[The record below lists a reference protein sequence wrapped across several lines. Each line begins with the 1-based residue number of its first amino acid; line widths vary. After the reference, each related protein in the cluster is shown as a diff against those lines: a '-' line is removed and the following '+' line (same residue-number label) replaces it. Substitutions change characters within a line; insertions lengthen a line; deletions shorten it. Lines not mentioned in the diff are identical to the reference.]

1 MTDASSGSTP
11 SLFARAWD
19 SDLAWNF
26 RHSPVAMASAFV
38 SAAIIA
44 LALLAPLISPQ
55 NPFDPSK
62 LNLMDGFTHPG
73 EAGAGSGMVFTL
85 GADEQGR
92 DLLSAILYG
101 SRVSLLIGFV
111 SVLFSMALGIGLGLL
126 AGYAGGRTDAVV
138 MRVADVQLSFPAIL
152 IALLVFGVA
161 KGVIP
166 PAYQERA
173 TLFVMIFAL
182 GISNWAQ
189 YCRTVRASTLV
200 EKGKDYV
207 AAAQLIGISPL
218 PLMLRHILPNVMGP
232 VLVIATI
239 NLALTILEEATL
251 SFLGVGMPPTQP
263 SLGTLIRFGQQF
275 MFSGEWWILLFPALT
290 LIVLALAIN
299 LLGDWLRDALNPK
312 LQ

>member
-1 MTDASSGSTP
+1 MTDMPAPREP
-11 SLFARAWD
+11 SWFVRAWD
-19 SDLAWNF
+19 SDLAWSF
-26 RHSPVAMASAFV
+26 RHSPVAMASTFV
-38 SAAIIA
+38 ALIMIAA
-44 LALLAPLISPQ
+44 ALLAPLIAPQ
-55 NPFDPSK
+55 NPFNPAG

-73 EAGAGSGMVFTL
+73 EAGMGSGRVFHL

-111 SVLFSMALGIGLGLL
+111 SVLFSMGLGIGLGLL
-126 AGYAGGRTDAVV
+126 AGYAGGRSDALI
-138 MRVADVQLSFPAIL
+138 MRIADIQLSFPAIL

-166 PAYQERA
+166 PMHQERA

-200 EKGKDYV
+200 EKSKDYV
-207 AAAQLIGISPL
+207 AAAKLIGISPF
-218 PLMLRHILPNVMGP
+218 PLMLKHILPNVMGP
-232 VLVIATI
+232 VMVIATI

-290 LIVLALAIN
+290 LIALALAIN

>member
-1 MTDASSGSTP
+1 VSDVSASREP
-11 SLFARAWD
+11 SRIARIWD
-19 SDLAWNF
+19 GDLAWSF
-26 RHSPVAMASAFV
+26 RHSPVAMASALV
-38 SAAIIA
+38 ALMMIAA
-44 LALLAPLISPQ
+44 ALLAPLIAPQ
-55 NPFDPSK
+55 DPFNPAG

-73 EAGAGSGMVFTL
+73 EAGMGSGRVFHL

-126 AGYAGGRTDAVV
+126 AGYAGGRTDALI
-138 MRVADVQLSFPAIL
+138 MRIADIQLSFPAIL

-166 PAYQERA
+166 PMYQERA

-200 EKGKDYV
+200 EKSKDYV
-207 AAAQLIGISPL
+207 AAAKLIGISPF
-218 PLMLRHILPNVMGP
+218 PLMLKHILPNVLGP
-232 VLVIATI
+232 VMVIATI

-290 LIVLALAIN
+290 LIALALAIN

>member
-1 MTDASSGSTP
+1 MQSPDTAP
-11 SLFARAWD
+11 SLLVRAWD
-19 SDLAWNF
+19 SDLAWSF
-26 RHSPVAMASAFV
+26 RHSPVAMISAFV
-38 SAAIIA
+38 A
-44 LALLAPLISPQ
+44 LLMITAALLAPWLAPQ
-55 NPFDPSK
+55 NPFNPAG

-73 EAGAGSGMVFTL
+73 EAGAGSGRVFTL

-111 SVLFSMALGIGLGLL
+111 SVLFSMVLGIGLGLL
-126 AGYAGGRTDAVV
+126 AGYVGGRSDALI
-138 MRVADVQLSFPAIL
+138 MRIADIQLSFPAIL

-166 PAYQERA
+166 PMHQERA

-207 AAAQLIGISPL
+207 AAARLIGISPL